1 MKRLFCVYTEW
12 FTQAPLLIFGF
23 LLIVIIDIIVVDII
37 FVAVVNMIIII
48 VSSPSTNQKMAY
60 LCYEQT
66 PQFYPTLIIVIT
78 IHHHHLHH
86 RHPVHYEQEWGAHPL
101 IKVQPLLWV
110 IPLPSGS

>member
-12 FTQAPLLIFGF
+12 FTQAPLLIFGD
-23 LLIVIIDIIVVDII
+23 LLIILIIDIIVVNII
-37 FVAVVNMIIII
+37 FVAVVNIIIII
-48 VSSPSTNQKMAY
+48 VSINKPKNGIFVLQADSAILSHY
-60 LCYEQT
+60 Y
-66 PQFYPTLIIVIT
+66 
-78 IHHHHLHH
+78 HHHHLHH